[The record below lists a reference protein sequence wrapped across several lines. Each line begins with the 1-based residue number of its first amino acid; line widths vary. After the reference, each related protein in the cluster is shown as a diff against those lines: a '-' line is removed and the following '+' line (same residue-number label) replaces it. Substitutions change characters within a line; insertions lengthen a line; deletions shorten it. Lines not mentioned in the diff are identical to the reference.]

1 VAVVPFPATP
11 AGQPSDVV
19 GVDVAEAVDRY
30 LDSVKAPTTRASYA
44 ETLARLTAAAGQRD
58 AGTLQPGD
66 YAAVMARWDG
76 ASAATWNRHLSALA
90 SFTAWAQRN
99 EILTTNPA
107 RRLERRK
114 PARRGDK
121 SIPRTRLEKLF
132 ADDKRGLRERVL
144 WRMLYETAARAEEI
158 LSLNVEDL
166 DPEFRR
172 ARVTS
177 KGGAVEYVHW
187 ATGTARILPRL
198 LRGRTAG
205 PVFLADRRA
214 PASGPRAP
222 SAEDTCPA
230 TGRGRL
236 SYPRAEYLFKQA
248 SKAVDPHKKGWT
260 LHQLRHSALQHLAAD
275 GRTAPELQAKSRH
288 QHLASLGRYVRLGE
302 QVSARVTAEAD
313 PAARRRAR

>member
-1 VAVVPFPATP
+1 MPVVPLRATP
-11 AGQPSDVV
+11 GTQRPYGAGP
-19 GVDVAEAVDRY
+19 DVADAVDRY
-30 LDSVKAPTTRASYA
+30 LDSVQAVTTRASYA
-44 ETLARLTAAAGQRD
+44 ETLTRLTATAGSRD
-58 AGTLQPGD
+58 AGTLQAED

-76 ASAATWNRHLSALA
+76 AAAATWNRHLSALA

-99 EILTTNPA
+99 EILDTNPA
-107 RRLERRK
+107 RRLVRRK
-114 PARRGDK
+114 AARRGDRAV
-121 SIPRTRLEKLF
+121 PHARLEKLF
-132 ADDKRGLRERVL
+132 ADDRHALRERVL
-144 WRMLYETAARAEEI
+144 WRMLYEAAARAEEI
-158 LSLNVEDL
+158 LTLNVEDL

-177 KGGAVEYVHW
+177 KGGAIEYVHW
-187 ATGTARILPRL
+187 GSGTARLLPRL

-214 PASGPRAP
+214 PAAGRRSPA
-222 SAEDTCPA
+222 AVDTCPA

-248 SKAVDPHKKGWT
+248 SAALDPHEEGWT

-302 QVSARVTAEAD
+302 QTSARVTAEAD
-313 PAARRRAR
+313 PAARRRVR